1 MSQSPLSGGRVT
13 IGIEQEEEE
22 ELNLNIL
29 SSDTT
34 RQPKTLNFIP

>member
-13 IGIEQEEEE
+13 IGIEQEEE